1 MTKSQKRFK
10 FQPPVA
16 QRDISIEGQQQSDN
30 LWRINQPCAI
40 QARQSSTKQVLENR
54 ESSEAQTK
62 DHLEK
67 VLALGWKDNLIT
79 VFIEGDGKRGV
90 SGRLRIDERPGL
102 NALLDGVY
110 NDTFKTIFTWNESR
124 LFRDEFMIGPDT
136 FIKACYD
143 HDVIVATRT
152 YRYDFRRNPF
162 DMDLFRMQ
170 CQIAARWI
178 KDHVFG
184 YMIPMRERVGK
195 RGQYYTGSVPIGYI
209 LDKRKHLESGLP
221 NPNYNRFIPYEPHA
235 KIVQW
240 IFKRYRELGGN
251 IQQLGRELVAMP
263 FVFPPFEAGIKIPNI
278 KLKPKDGGYTL
289 TRSGL
294 IWILTN
300 VVYIGYWKFQ
310 NQVLRDEEG
319 TPVINHPPIVDTY
332 DFWYAFNQL
341 SQYTIDGEINEGK
354 ERAVRYDQEGKIPS
368 EALLKMD
375 DIIKDVNGKSVYT
388 FKVRERGKYR
398 ESYGIRNYKD
408 GFEAEHYATRVD
420 ASMLDNMLVERMF
433 EHLEEWKIEQES
445 GGNIGASIYEGLQK
459 EEPEDKPSN
468 TKAID
473 DQLALIE
480 PKIAHYERLI
490 EKGFGLPD
498 EKLEKYGLVVA
509 ELTQTQKILT
519 NKKNEMESKTT
530 ERTESKELV
539 DEATER
545 WNKYRLDQKRRVIR
559 FVVHSLIIERVAT
572 SWLKVEIIWKG
583 LGDSL
588 PTTDTGYLWLPG
600 ASNTPWTDE
609 ETQIVREMYPYGD
622 ATEIITRLPNRAWKS
637 IIAYASRKEISR
649 YVRKQNTKDPEA
661 FYFSVNDRRFMEE
674 HNIDLSMHRRGTV
687 FWTDSETF
695 LPVQEDDSVQEDNSI
710 DEIDDITGN
719 EDNES
724 QIHSANK
731 VVTHR
736 STTEGKRNS
745 QTYAA
750 ADQ

>member
-1 MTKSQKRFK
+1 MPKQQKRFK
-10 FQPPVA
+10 FQPPTNA
-16 QRDISIEGQQQSDN
+16 IQTGSPTDGQQVDS
-30 LWRINQPCAI
+30 LWRTNYPCAI

-62 DHLEK
+62 DQLEK
-67 VLALGWKDNLIT
+67 VLAIGWTDNLIT
-79 VFIEGDGKRGV
+79 IFIEGDGKRGV

-102 NALLDGVY
+102 SALLDGVY
-110 NDTFKTIFTWNESR
+110 NDTFKTIFTWSESR

-143 HDVIVATRT
+143 HDVVVSTRT

-209 LDKRKHLESGLP
+209 LDKSKHLENGLP
-221 NPNYNRFIPYEPHA
+221 NPKYNHFIPYEPHA

-251 IQQLGRELVAMP
+251 IQQLGRELIAMP
-263 FVFPPFEAGIKIPNI
+263 FVFPPFEAGIKIPHV
-278 KLKPKDGGYTL
+278 KLKPKGGGYTL

-294 IWILTN
+294 MWILTN
-300 VVYIGYWKFQ
+300 VVYVGYWKFQ

-319 TPVINHPPIVDTY
+319 TPIINHPPIVDAY

-341 SQYTIDGEINEGK
+341 SEYTIDGEINEAK
-354 ERAVRYDQEGKIPS
+354 ERVVRYDQEGKIPS
-368 EALLKMD
+368 EALLKEGG
-375 DIIKDVNGKSVYT
+375 IIKGINNNSVYT

-398 ESYGIRNYKD
+398 EAYGIKSYSD
-408 GFEAEHYATRVD
+408 GFETSHYATRVD
-420 ASMLDNMLVERMF
+420 ASMFDNMLVDRMF
-433 EHLEEWKIEQES
+433 EHLEEWKTKQEEA
-445 GGNIGASIYEGLQK
+445 GNVGASIYEELQK
-459 EEPEDKPSN
+459 EEPDEKASK

-473 DQLALIE
+473 EQLASIE
-480 PKIAHYERLI
+480 QKLAHYKRLV

-498 EKLEKYGLVVA
+498 KTLEEYGLAIA
-509 ELTQTQKILT
+509 ELTQAQKILT
-519 NKKNEMESKTT
+519 DKKNEMESET
-530 ERTESKELV
+530 EERAESKELV

-545 WNKYRLDQKRRVIR
+545 WNKYTLRQKRRVVR
-559 FVVHSLIIERVAT
+559 FVIYSVIIERVAT

-588 PTTDTGYLWLPG
+588 PTADTGYLWLPG

-609 ETQIVREMYPYGD
+609 ETEIVREMYPHGD
-622 ATEIITRLPNRAWKS
+622 AKEIIARLPNRAWKS
-637 IIAYASRKEISR
+637 IIAYASRKDISR

-661 FYFSVNDRRFMEE
+661 FYFSVSDRSFMEE
-674 HNIDLSMHRRGTV
+674 HSIDLSMHKRGTV

-695 LPVQEDDSVQEDNSI
+695 LPVQEEDSI
-710 DEIDDITGN
+710 DESEEITASGSDEN
-719 EDNES
+719 
-724 QIHSANK
+724 QTHSANK

-736 STTEGKRNS
+736 STTKGKRNS

-750 ADQ
+750 ADYQ